1 MPTIEHE
8 TSPTIAAEV
17 ARVKRFLAGPI
28 MGDSGMNAIIVGH
41 VAGPY
46 YPEQAANRG
55 AVMRFAW
62 TGPVTQGSFLNGY
75 PPNQLFDEHP
85 HRAFLPVGTNINLKL
100 IEIVLVG
107 GGSWEDAVVEPSF
120 SLANLP
126 SWLSSKRAGWRQA
139 AAGRLEEEMA
149 AIVATQP
156 NITVCFPSD
165 CIYRSTV
172 MKTYPN
178 HNWPN

>member
-1 MPTIEHE
+1 MPIIEHE
-8 TSPTIAAEV
+8 TSPAIAADV
-17 ARVKRFLAGPI
+17 ARTKRFLAGPI
-28 MGDSGMNAIIVGH
+28 LGDSGMNAIMLGH

-46 YPEQAANRG
+46 HPDQAIKPG

-62 TGPVTQGSFLNGY
+62 SGPVTKGSFPGGY
-75 PPNQLFDEHP
+75 PPNQLIDEHP
-85 HRAFLPVGTNINLKL
+85 HRAFLPVGTNVNLKL

-107 GGSWEDAVVEPSF
+107 GGSWEDAVVEPTF
-120 SLANLP
+120 SWATLP
-126 SWLSSKRAGWRQA
+126 SWLASKREGWRQA
-139 AAGRLEEEMA
+139 VAGRLEQELA

-156 NITVCFPSD
+156 NITICFPSD